1 MSKLCVTNAKNKP
14 SAVVYDAAAAN
25 ELNFSKF
32 KQRTE
37 INILS

>member
-14 SAVVYDAAAAN
+14 SAVVSAAN